1 MNSVCRAKSGIPSK
15 TARSHCRLRNA
26 KTCNRNLSR
35 SMSPAG
41 RPSNTC
47 ERNSAMP
54 LQLNLLHEE
63 ISQQR
68 QRKRDPLKL
77 SIYLGIGVA
86 GLLVLNYLWTGYRV
100 LEGKSRFNA
109 IQADWAKIEPK
120 VTAAQ
125 KRAEELNGIIG
136 TTSAL
141 DGYIDTRFYW
151 APLLEKVAHCVTP
164 NIQITSLE
172 GTAEEEKGISITLD
186 GVAGG
191 REPRGVAE
199 DFRQMLL
206 EQIGKEEP
214 SVKVEFK
221 TLEDLDKTV
230 SVGGN
235 DVMTAHFVVLVGLD
249 PFPKAA
255 EASPAERRSK
265 PKKEDS

>member
-1 MNSVCRAKSGIPSK
+1 
-15 TARSHCRLRNA
+15 
-26 KTCNRNLSR
+26 
-35 SMSPAG
+35 
-41 RPSNTC
+41 
-47 ERNSAMP
+47 MP

-63 ISQQR
+63 ILEQR
-68 QRKRDPLKL
+68 QRQRDPLKL
-77 SIYLGIGVA
+77 SIYAGIGLA
-86 GLLVLNYLWTGYRV
+86 ALLLLNYLLTGYRV
-100 LEGKSRFNA
+100 LDSKRHLNGVQGE
-109 IQADWAKIEPK
+109 WAKVEPK

-125 KRAEELNGIIG
+125 KRAEELNGIIS
-136 TTSAL
+136 TTKTL
-141 DGYIDTRFYW
+141 DTLIDRRFYW

-172 GTAEEEKGISITLD
+172 GAVEGDKGITTITLD

-206 EQIGKEEP
+206 EQIGKEES

-221 TLEDLDKTV
+221 TLEDLDTTV

-235 DVMTAHFVVLVGLD
+235 NVTTAHFVVMVGLD
-249 PFPKAA
+249 PFPKPA
-255 EASPAERRSK
+255 EAAPSERRSK